1 MKKRRREEKGEKEM
15 EEEEEREG
23 EGRGGKGG
31 RSSIMLFTASL
42 TQLIHG
48 LKIKLSTNQLVKGLI
63 N

>member
-1 MKKRRREEKGEKEM
+1 MIKEEM

-23 EGRGGKGG
+23 EGRGGIGG
-31 RSSIMLFTASL
+31 RNSIMLFTASL

-48 LKIKLSTNQLVKGLI
+48 LGIKLSTNQLVKGLI

>member
-1 MKKRRREEKGEKEM
+1 MIKEEM

-23 EGRGGKGG
+23 EGRGGIGG
-31 RSSIMLFTASL
+31 RNSIMLFTASL

-48 LKIKLSTNQLVKGLI
+48 LKIKLSTNQLVKGSI